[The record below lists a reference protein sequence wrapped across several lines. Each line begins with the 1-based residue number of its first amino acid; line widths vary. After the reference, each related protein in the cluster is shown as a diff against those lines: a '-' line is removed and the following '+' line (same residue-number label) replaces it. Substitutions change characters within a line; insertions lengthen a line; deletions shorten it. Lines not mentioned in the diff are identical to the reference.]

1 MHPRHG
7 HPSHVRLHN
16 GLPRWQRRAT
26 DLSGSVL
33 LGSGLAWL
41 VLHYAVAG
49 ELPHPLEPWSLRL
62 HGLAGMAALFM
73 LGVLAAAHI
82 PRGLRLRGLAQ
93 RRSGLILCSLAG
105 SLVASAWLLYY
116 FAPDNVRPALGSAH
130 SAAGAAMAVALV
142 VHRRA
147 APKGQPVAHPA
158 MTAIPTT
165 PLLDLP
171 DGGRAIVTGLSADV
185 PGADEALLRRLAEI
199 GFVAG
204 EPVQVLRRGP
214 GGREPLAVQI
224 GDTLFALRALEA
236 RCVLVQVAANPSGPA
251 RGADRE

>member
-1 MHPRHG
+1 M
-7 HPSHVRLHN
+7 VLM
-16 GLPRWQRRAT
+16 AT
-26 DLSGSVL
+26 GA
-33 LGSGLAWL
+33 AWL
-41 VLHYAVAG
+41 VLHYGFAT

-62 HGLAGMAALFM
+62 HGLAAMAALFM

-82 PRGLRLRGLAQ
+82 PRGLHLRGLAQ
-93 RRSGLILCSLAG
+93 RRTGLILCSLAG
-105 SLVASAWLLYY
+105 TLVASAWLLYY

-147 APKGQPVAHPA
+147 VPRGQPVAHPA
-158 MTAIPTT
+158 MTAIPT
-165 PLLDLP
+165 PKLLDLP
-171 DGGRAIVTGLSADV
+171 DGGRAIVTGLAADV

-204 EPVQVLRRGP
+204 EPVKVLRRGP

-236 RCVLVQVAANPSGPA
+236 RCVQVQVRSVGPSGTGQAPREPA
-251 RGADRE
+251 